1 MQLESHD
8 LNSLRKLDRDI
19 RNIYVNGKTAY
30 MYYEKYMKPLI
41 HRDAITL
48 PSTSP
53 ANAAWNMERLKEEW
67 KVIKG

>member
-1 MQLESHD
+1 
-8 LNSLRKLDRDI
+8 
-19 RNIYVNGKTAY
+19 